1 MCEGPVPG
9 PLDLSSPAGRPERPR
24 LTVEVGTGQVVT
36 GTRGLGPGIRVRYL

>member
-9 PLDLSSPAGRPERPR
+9 PLDLSSLAGRPAHPR

-36 GTRGLGPGIRVRYL
+36 GARGLGPGIRVRYL